1 MRLTIDIPENPTNG
15 DVIEAI
21 FPKGKVAFFATFTRY
36 ILPNEMNEIYLNIDN
51 GWWENPYDRVP
62 YDEEDMRGGK

>member
-15 DVIEAI
+15 DVIKAI
-21 FPKGKVAFFATFTRY
+21 FGVKEVDMSNTYCVHFPEEEDYSHYFFK
-36 ILPNEMNEIYLNIDN
+36 

-62 YDEEDMRGGK
+62 YDEEDMRGEE